1 MAVPQHVA
9 RVLTFP
15 DRVTPH
21 NIERLRQ
28 AILNGSPPC
37 CGACTTSSPNTSILT
52 WDHTLSKHAC
62 LWAFT
67 FPVKSADVPR

>member
-1 MAVPQHVA
+1 MQVDEVAVPQHVA

-28 AILNGSPPC
+28 AILNGALYLAGPDRHWAVLMPPEQL
-37 CGACTTSSPNTSILT
+37 NTGTAL
-52 WDHTLSKHAC
+52 
-62 LWAFT
+62 
-67 FPVKSADVPR
+67 